1 MNATETKTRTA
12 ARVYDRRPLTAK
24 TVRTLLAAP
33 DKRRAIGKRDAALL
47 AVLVGGG
54 LRQSEACRLVVDN
67 IAFDGGRC
75 RVTCRTSKKKA
86 ADFRTVTLFPQAGK
100 LVRDWLEYSQ
110 PRWYVFPGQHGECLS
125 TRACR
130 QIVKAWLREVG
141 AGWARTHSLRK
152 TAGALIT
159 RQTGNIY
166 LTSKV
171 LGHSNIIV
179 TARAYSEYSLRDGDA
194 AADAMAAAI
203 SPRAYRKGAR

>member
-1 MNATETKTRTA
+1 MIAIETAKRQ
-12 ARVYDRRPLTAK
+12 YDRRPLK
-24 TVRTLLAAP
+24 PGQVRALLAAP
-33 DKRRAIGKRDAALL
+33 DRRHAIGKRDACLL
-47 AVLVGGG
+47 AILVAGG
-54 LRQSEACRLVVDN
+54 LRQSEACRLVADN
-67 IAFDGGRC
+67 ITFDGGRC
-75 RVTCRTSKKKA
+75 RVTCRSSKKKSEA
-86 ADFRTVTLFPQAGK
+86 WRTVTLFPQAGK
-100 LVRDWLEYSQ
+100 LVRDWIAYSQ
-110 PRWYVFPGQHGECLS
+110 PRWWVFPGQHGECLS

-130 QIVKAWLREVG
+130 QIVKGWLREVG

-194 AADAMAAAI
+194 AADAMAGAI
-203 SPRAYRKGAR
+203 NPRGGKGR